1 MRLKCPPHARLL
13 LLLLVG
19 TVAASEQGVIKQDSV
34 CAGGTCPAAFNA
46 SSMLQVDHSSHMK
59 TFQAKNGRTRRHG
72 AIHVVAPALHYLKHW
87 AANRIEFTSA
97 FGTISNEEVLS
108 NEALIEKTKAGLT
121 ADAMTALLMKYRK
134 NACPS
139 VLEKVKPMSWVI
151 NDKEIDADGVGHVLL
166 LSTAGQ
172 LQYVAVQDGLLAAD
186 PKPCK
191 PIAAMLQDRSHE
203 DPQVEPN
210 VGKEELLHEKDDPMV
225 KDCVALFHRTVRE
238 TCNKDYD
245 VEVQSATLHIIDGF
259 AVKMMV
265 KLSGENGKI
274 TKHDPVCEFK
284 VPQTEVAQL
293 WQTDV
298 GKHDD
303 LPEEKKG
310 LRATLQMNVDDLCKA
325 DEADSVGKDDAK
337 TMALMDEYKMG
348 YLPAY
353 LGYEVPQTPTD
364 EFSGVSFDRM
374 LPEYDFRWNLHMC
387 APKAGRG
394 LVRQQGMC
402 NSGWAFA
409 VATSL
414 MNNICSSGL
423 GKDSMK
429 SKTER
434 HEVSTQQIM
443 SCSKDPWGKNRGN
456 VYMCDWGEQGKNSK
470 IAPCWGDKEPGKDKP
485 LGCKGGHLWGA
496 ATALEK
502 GIGKEMDFPY
512 KCGKGDAKA
521 HFLKSKNTC
530 TEPPWGAQC
539 SQWPGPNPKWHW
551 DPAYNGA
558 GGEKNMM
565 KYMNLGASLYAG
577 FFVHANF
584 FEVKKEIYDSDGG
597 TEKKGGHMATVLG
610 YGVQDGK
617 KYWTVLRREK
627 KQRNNLARKQ
637 YSGFRR

>member
-325 DEADSVGKDDAK
+325 DQSDSISGDEAQV
-337 TMALMDEYKMG
+337 MVLMDEYKFG
-348 YLPAY
+348 WLPGFK
-353 LGYEVPQTPTD
+353 GYEVPETPAMD
-364 EFSGVSFDRM
+364 LPEVEVKRM
-374 LPEYDFRWNLHMC
+374 LPEYDFRWTFPKC
-387 APKAGRG
+387 APKDGREI
-394 LVRQQGMC
+394 VRNQGKC
-402 NSGWAFA
+402 GSCWAFA
-409 VATSL
+409 VGTSM

-423 GKDSMK
+423 GKDSLAKPSDRLETSVQAM
-429 SKTER
+429 
-434 HEVSTQQIM
+434 M
-443 SCSKDPWGKNRGN
+443 SCSKDPF
-456 VYMCDWGEQGKNSK
+456 E
-470 IAPCWGDKEPGKDKP
+470 KEDPKP
-485 LGCKGGHLWGA
+485 LGCKGGHIFGA
-496 ATALEK
+496 ATALKVK
-502 GIGKEMDFPY
+502 GVAKERDFPY
-512 KCGKGDAKA
+512 RCGKGDPEG
-521 HFLKSKNTC
+521 HFEGKSSC
-530 TEPPWGAQC
+530 TEPPWGITCEQYK
-539 SQWPGPNPKWHW
+539 GPNSKWTW
-551 DPAYNGA
+551 DPTFNAC
-558 GGEKNMM
+558 GGEDYMM

>member
-429 SKTER
+429 SKSER
-434 HEVSTQQIM
+434 EEVSVQQLM
-443 SCSKDPWGKNRGN
+443 SCSKDPIPNNKKHKSF
-456 VYMCDWGEQGKNSK
+456 GE
-470 IAPCWGDKEPGKDKP
+470 P
-485 LGCKGGHLWGA
+485 LGCAGGHIWGA
-496 ATALEK
+496 ATAIKDK
-502 GIGKEMDFPY
+502 GIGKENDFPY
-512 KCGKGDAKA
+512 KCAKGKAQDNFEDREKMSCEAK
-521 HFLKSKNTC
+521 
-530 TEPPWGAQC
+530 PWGAQC
-539 SQWPGPNPKWHW
+539 SEWPGPNRQWP
-551 DPAYNGA
+551 
-558 GGEKNMM
+558 
-565 KYMNLGASLYAG
+565 S
-577 FFVHANF
+577 
-584 FEVKKEIYDSDGG
+584 IQCRS
-597 TEKKGGHMATVLG
+597 
-610 YGVQDGK
+610 
-617 KYWTVLRREK
+617 RREEHDEVHESRGFALCWIFCSCELLRGK
-627 KQRNNLARKQ
+627 EGDLR
-637 YSGFRR
+637 FRRRDRKEGRPYGDCAGVRCTRRQEILDGSQEREKTTKQFGS